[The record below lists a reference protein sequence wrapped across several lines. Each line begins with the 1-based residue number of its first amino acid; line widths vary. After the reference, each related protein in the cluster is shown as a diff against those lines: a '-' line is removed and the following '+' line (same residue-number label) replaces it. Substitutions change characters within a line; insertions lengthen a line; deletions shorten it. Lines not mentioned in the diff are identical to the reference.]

1 MSPSASY
8 DVIGVGYQRTRRTDP
23 RIERRLHR
31 ALGPATTILN
41 VGAGS
46 GAYEPR
52 DRRVV
57 AVEPSIRMIRQRP
70 PSAPG
75 ALRAWAAAL
84 PFADRSFDA
93 ALAVLTIHHWPDPEA
108 GLAEMRRVTTG
119 PCVALTFD
127 HEVHREQWLLD
138 YFPAMADLDR
148 HLPSPRA
155 VADALGGGAV
165 EVLPIPHD
173 CLDGFCHSWW
183 RRPHAYLDPTV
194 RAGISGIARLPE
206 PAIERGVTRLADDL
220 ASGRWHATH
229 ADLLARDEL
238 DVGYRL
244 VTCHSPG
251 PGWP

>member
-1 MSPSASY
+1 MPATY
-8 DVIGVGYQRTRRTDP
+8 DELGVGYERTRRPDP
-23 RIERRLHR
+23 RIERRLHE

-41 VGAGS
+41 VGAGT

-57 AVEPSIRMIRQRP
+57 AVEPSIEMIRQRP

-75 ALRAWAAAL
+75 ALRAWAGSL

-93 ALAVLTIHHWPDPEA
+93 ALAVLTIHHWPDPGA

-119 PCVALTFD
+119 PCVVLTFD
-127 HEVHREQWLLD
+127 HETHRQQWLLD
-138 YFPAMADLDR
+138 YFPAIADLDR
-148 HLPSPRA
+148 HLPSAEA
-155 VADALGGGAV
+155 VADALGGGTV

-183 RRPHAYLDPTV
+183 RRPHAYLDPAV
-194 RAGISGIARLPE
+194 RAGISGLARLPE
-206 PAIERGVTRLADDL
+206 PDIRRGVARLADDL

-229 ADLLARDEL
+229 ADLLDRDEI
-238 DVGYRL
+238 DGGYRI
-244 VTCHSPG
+244 VTSDP
-251 PGWP
+251 